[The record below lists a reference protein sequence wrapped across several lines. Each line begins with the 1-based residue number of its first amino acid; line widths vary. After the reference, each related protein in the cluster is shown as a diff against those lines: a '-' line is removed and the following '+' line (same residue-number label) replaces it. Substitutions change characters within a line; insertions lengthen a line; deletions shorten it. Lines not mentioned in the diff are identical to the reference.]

1 MVKSLGAL
9 NDYKIIA
16 IDPSTR
22 SLAYAIM
29 DTDNSIIDV
38 GKIDLSSASDIHEKL
53 NIIGKSLP
61 ILVEKYKP
69 RIAVIEEAVFIQN
82 FKTSKLISYVIGH
95 TMGILSSS
103 CKFVIEANPIVW
115 KSAIGYKKVSK
126 AEKAQW
132 ESEWGVT
139 EGKKIA
145 AKERKERVRVI
156 IKETFGKE
164 FEDSL
169 YDSDEI
175 DALAIGVWYNRT
187 AGERWH

>member
-1 MVKSLGAL
+1 MKSLGVL
-9 NDYKIIA
+9 KDYQIIA

-29 DTDNSIIDV
+29 DSNNNIIDI
-38 GKIDLSSASDIHEKL
+38 GKIDLSLASDIHEKL
-53 NIIGKSLP
+53 NIIGESLP
-61 ILVEKYKP
+61 KLVKQYNPKV
-69 RIAVIEEAVFIQN
+69 AVIEEAVYIQN

-103 CKFVIEANPIVW
+103 CKFVIEANPLVW

-126 AEKAQW
+126 AEKDKW
-132 ESEWGVT
+132 ESQWGST
-139 EGKKIA
+139 EAKKWA
-145 AKERKERVRVI
+145 ANQRKLRVRKI
-156 IKETFGKE
+156 IKEIFGKE

>member
-1 MVKSLGAL
+1 MKSLGML
-9 NDYKIIA
+9 KDYQIIA

-29 DTDNSIIDV
+29 DSNNNIIDI
-38 GKIDLSSASDIHEKL
+38 GKIDLSLASDIHEKL
-53 NIIGKSLP
+53 NIIGESLP
-61 ILVEKYKP
+61 QLVKQYNPKV
-69 RIAVIEEAVFIQN
+69 AVIEEAVYIQN

-103 CKFVIEANPIVW
+103 CKFVIEANPLVW

-126 AEKAQW
+126 AEKEQW
-132 ESEWGVT
+132 ESQWGAT

-156 IKETFGKE
+156 VKEIFGKE

-175 DALAIGVWYNRT
+175 DALAIGIWYNMT

>member
-1 MVKSLGAL
+1 MKSLGTL
-9 NDYKIIA
+9 KDYKIIA

-29 DTDNSIIDV
+29 DTDNNIIDV

-61 ILVEKYKP
+61 ALIKKHNPKV
-69 RIAVIEEAVFIQN
+69 AVIEEAVFIQN

-103 CKFVIEANPIVW
+103 CKFVIEANPLVW

-126 AEKAQW
+126 AEKDKW
-132 ESEWGVT
+132 ESQWGPT
-139 EGKKIA
+139 EAKKWA
-145 AKERKERVRVI
+145 ANQRKLRVREI

-187 AGERWH
+187 TGERWV